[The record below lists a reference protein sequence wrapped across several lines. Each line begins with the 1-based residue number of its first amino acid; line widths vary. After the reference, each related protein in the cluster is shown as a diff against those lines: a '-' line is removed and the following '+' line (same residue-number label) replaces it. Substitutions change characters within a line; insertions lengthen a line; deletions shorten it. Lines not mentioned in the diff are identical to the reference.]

1 MAKEKENE
9 VGGREEE
16 QKGVT
21 EPLGTPPVGG
31 FGRCGLV
38 TCKETRRV
46 LAMVLI
52 SSFVKGLFR
61 CNILAFFPLGSMPL
75 LRLYGGTLK
84 RNIRE
89 TTYDFAK
96 GDLTTGFHS

>member
-52 SSFVKGLFR
+52 SSFVKDLVSMQYFG
-61 CNILAFFPLGSMPL
+61 FFPLGFYASFET
-75 LRLYGGTLK
+75 LRGYFEEKHT
-84 RNIRE
+84 RN
-89 TTYDFAK
+89 
-96 GDLTTGFHS
+96 DL